1 MVDPLVVGGV
11 VMTTVAAALVGYRKG
26 KTNGIRTGKELGQR
40 QASRAAHEDAT
51 EREPPV
57 DIGDS
62 VSLGVTEFKAHHTGS
77 QVAVCKKQGFV
88 IFVEG
93 VPDGVDVGDVL
104 EAEVTSFGRGR
115 SSAEATY
122 TGRST

>member
-1 MVDPLVVGGV
+1 MVEPTLVAGGLTV
-11 VMTTVAAALVGYRKG
+11 TAVAAAYAGYRKG
-26 KTNGIRTGKELGQR
+26 KADGIETAQR
-40 QASRAAHEDAT
+40 QESRDAHEDAT

-93 VPDGVDVGDVL
+93 VPDGVEVGDVI
-104 EAEVTSFGRGR
+104 EAEVTSFGRER
-115 SSAEATY
+115 NSADATY
-122 TGRST
+122 TGSGN